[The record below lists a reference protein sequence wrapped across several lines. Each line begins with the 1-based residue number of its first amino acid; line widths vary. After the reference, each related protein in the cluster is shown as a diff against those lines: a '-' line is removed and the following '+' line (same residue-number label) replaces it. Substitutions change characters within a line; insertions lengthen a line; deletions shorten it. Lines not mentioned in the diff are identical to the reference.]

1 MHLASVFRVCSY
13 DVSIRTTK
21 KMAKVLPENVFTSLE
36 MMCHMLCWVQ
46 SYFRN
51 ESCRTRCMVTSD
63 AIAHK
68 LFSLCHSIDVK
79 SYASIFCRLLNECSI
94 VRTFSFKRPTHSKC
108 MLTNEIKN
116 YS

>member
-1 MHLASVFRVCSY
+1 
-13 DVSIRTTK
+13 
-21 KMAKVLPENVFTSLE
+21 MAKVLPEKVFTSLK

-46 SYFRN
+46 SYLRN
-51 ESCRTRCMVTSD
+51 DSCRTRCMVTSD

-68 LFSLCHSIDVK
+68 LFSLCHSIDVE
-79 SYASIFCRLLNECSI
+79 SYASIFCRLLNECSF
-94 VRTFSFKRPTHSKC
+94 VRSFDRTFSFKRPTHSKC